1 MELEKSLVHR
11 LKNKNLERYIM
22 KKVLLIEDDPTMVSL
37 LETLLEFEGFEVK
50 ILKDYSSILEHV
62 VKESPD
68 LILMDVHLKE
78 ADGLEVLAKMKND
91 HNLKKVKV
99 IMASGMDYE
108 KQSIQ
113 IGANDFIQKPFMP
126 DELVL
131 KIKRLAG

>member
-1 MELEKSLVHR
+1 
-11 LKNKNLERYIM
+11 M